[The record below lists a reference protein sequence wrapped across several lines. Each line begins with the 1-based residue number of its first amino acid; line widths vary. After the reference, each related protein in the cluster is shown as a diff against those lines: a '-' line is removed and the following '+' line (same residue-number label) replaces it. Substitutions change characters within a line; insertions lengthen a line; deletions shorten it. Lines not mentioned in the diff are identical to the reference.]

1 MEKNEPRED
10 EAGIGDLVKTAI
22 DDVQEL
28 AKIEIAL
35 AKQEVRHDIMRLKGA
50 AIAFG
55 AAAAGVL
62 MAFAMALVA
71 IVLAVGAS
79 PGAALAMAAIL
90 VGGSI
95 IAGAV
100 GYRLIPRAP
109 GPEKTAKHAQA
120 QARILKERIA

>member
-1 MEKNEPRED
+1 MEKNEHQE
-10 EAGIGDLVKTAI
+10 ENGIGDLVKTAL

-55 AAAAGVL
+55 AAVLGVFL
-62 MAFAMALVA
+62 ALAMALVA
-71 IVLAVGAS
+71 IVLAVGAT
-79 PGAALAMAAIL
+79 PGAALAVAAIL

-100 GYRLIPRAP
+100 GYRLVPRAP

-120 QARILKERIA
+120 QAKILKERIA

>member
-1 MEKNEPRED
+1 MEKNEHQE

-35 AKQEVRHDIMRLKGA
+35 AKQEVRHDVMRLKGA

-55 AAAAGVL
+55 AAVLGVFL
-62 MAFAMALVA
+62 ALAMALVA
-71 IVLAVGAS
+71 LVLAVGAT
-79 PGAALAMAAIL
+79 PGAALAIAAIL

-95 IAGAV
+95 IGGAV

-120 QARILKERIA
+120 QAKILKERIA